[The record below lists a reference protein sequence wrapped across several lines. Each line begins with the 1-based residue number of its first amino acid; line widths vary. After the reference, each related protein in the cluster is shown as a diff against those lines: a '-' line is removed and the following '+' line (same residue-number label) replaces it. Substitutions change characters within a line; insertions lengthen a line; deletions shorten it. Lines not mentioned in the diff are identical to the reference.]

1 MIEKVTKTIKEVN
14 KMKKYILT
22 LLVLSQITFVT
33 NSPLKACS
41 VFSASKG
48 EKIFGATNKDWN
60 NTNTRILFIPSSDG
74 KYGRVYFGYQ
84 IPEGFQN
91 VGGMNDQG
99 LWYDGASLPQR
110 SDISNYFN
118 KPTVKGELCEKALEE
133 CATVEEVIE
142 MYEKYYTPHWQGHS
156 MWADKYGNSVII
168 EFGEKDVIF
177 VRKQGD
183 YQVMTNFYISDPTNP
198 RWYNCYRYNAITQLL
213 SNSEELSVDLISSA
227 LNAAHKE
234 GITPTV
240 FSNIYDLKN
249 GEIYVYNFHNYNEF
263 VRLNLAEEL
272 SKGDQYLKMPELFHG
287 IKLMSPKTEQ
297 VIDFSLV
304 YFEWFGDA
312 EIYKVFCSESS
323 EFTNC
328 VPIEVI
334 NSLQTS
340 QETSYLY
347 SMLFGALFLG
357 GICIRNKKSIAVLFC
372 LLMVCGSFSC
382 CSKIFISPPSPS
394 KIKTSVIVKE
404 LKPDTQYYWKV
415 VGIGENGINSE
426 STVQTFKTIE

>member
-1 MIEKVTKTIKEVN
+1 
-14 KMKKYILT
+14 MKKYILT
-22 LLVLSQITFVT
+22 LLVLSQIIFVT
-33 NSPLKACS
+33 NSPSKACS
-41 VFSASKG
+41 VFSASNG
-48 EKIFGATNKDWN
+48 EKVFGATNKDWN

-74 KYGRVYFGYQ
+74 KYGRVYIGYQ

-110 SDISNYFN
+110 SDVRNYFN

-133 CATVEEVIE
+133 CASVEEVIE
-142 MYEKYYTPHWQGHS
+142 MYQKYYSPHWQGHS
-156 MWADKYGNSVII
+156 MWADKYGNSVVI

-177 VRKQGD
+177 VLKQGD
-183 YQVMTNFYISDPTNP
+183 YQVMTNFYLSDQTNP
-198 RWYNCYRYNAITQLL
+198 RWFNCYRYKTITRLL
-213 SNSEELSVDLISSA
+213 TDNKELSVELFTSA
-227 LNAAHKE
+227 LDAAHKE

-249 GEIYVYNFHNYNEF
+249 GEIYFYSFHNYNEF

-272 SKGDQYLKMPELFHG
+272 SKGNQYLKMPELFHG
-287 IKLMSPKTEQ
+287 IRLKSPKTEQ
-297 VIDFSLV
+297 VIDFSQV

-312 EIYKVFCSESS
+312 ENYEVFCSEST

-328 VPIEVI
+328 EPIEVI
-334 NSLQTS
+334 NSQLAG
-340 QETSYLY
+340 QEPSYLY
-347 SMLFGALFLG
+347 SMFFGALLLG
-357 GICIRNKKSIAVLFC
+357 GICIRNKKSIVVLFC
-372 LLMVCGSFSC
+372 LLMVFGSFSC
-382 CSKIFISPPSPS
+382 CTKLFISPPLPS
-394 KIKTSVIVKE
+394 KIKTSIIVKD

-426 STVQTFKTIE
+426 STVKTFTTIE